1 MDFLLIGGGNVI
13 PGKMRE
19 FQTWVRANSGTLG
32 KLAAEH
38 GYHLVGIYVSI
49 FTSEKH
55 SGACKTVWRLD
66 SYGALDRMAAAAAKP
81 SDLSRLIEEMDGF
94 FDVRL
99 GADWSGELLK
109 SVADATITSDYPE
122 A

>member
-19 FQTWVRANSGTLG
+19 FQTWVRANSATLA

-38 GYHLVGIYVSI
+38 GYQLVGVYVSI

-55 SGACKTVWRLD
+55 SGACKTIWRLD
-66 SYGALDRMAAAAAKP
+66 SYGALDRMAAATSKP
-81 SDLSRLIEEMDGF
+81 SDLSRLIDEMDGF
-94 FDVRL
+94 FDVRI
-99 GADWSGELLK
+99 GSDWSGELLK
-109 SVADATITSDYPE
+109 SVSDATITSDHPE